1 MGSAFIIGANDSSIP
16 HRGIAIMKHLL
27 PLLSI
32 GAVLALPA
40 CTFTGVATGLGA
52 TAGVAAAQEGG
63 ISRALSDARIQTQIN
78 DLWFRHDIDMFRK
91 LDMTVKE
98 GRVLVTGVVQNPEH
112 RVEAIRLAWQP
123 EGVKQVIN
131 EVRVADS
138 NGVVGFAKDAWIS
151 ARLRSALIFDKQVQS
166 INYNIDTVQ
175 GSIYLMGFAL
185 SQSELNRVIELAR
198 TMPGARQVVSY
209 VRIVGADSG
218 ASTPYDDTGA
228 GGQQAISPPVG
239 GVETGGGAYDNSAY
253 SDSSDPW
260 GEAESSST
268 PVQLVPYSSSVSS
281 SSSAPAAGRQGIEAE
296 DLLWNDKQ

>member
-1 MGSAFIIGANDSSIP
+1 
-16 HRGIAIMKHLL
+16 
-27 PLLSI
+27 
-32 GAVLALPA
+32 
-40 CTFTGVATGLGA
+40 
-52 TAGVAAAQEGG
+52 
-63 ISRALSDARIQTQIN
+63 
-78 DLWFRHDIDMFRK
+78 
-91 LDMTVKE
+91 MTVKE

-138 NGVVGFAKDAWIS
+138 NGIVGFAKDAWIS
-151 ARLRSALIFDKQVQS
+151 ARLRSALILDKQVQS

-209 VRIVGADSG
+209 VKIVGADSG
-218 ASTPYDDTGA
+218 ASTPYDDPGP
-228 GGQQAISPPVG
+228 GGQQAAPPPI
-239 GVETGGGAYDNSAY
+239 TGTQTGSGRYDNGVY
-253 SDSSDPW
+253 SDPYGSSPSYDTGNPGGDSSDPW
-260 GEAESSST
+260 GESENSSA
-268 PVQLVPYSSSVSS
+268 PVQLVPYSSSASS
-281 SSSAPAAGRQGIEAE
+281 SSSAPSAGRQGIEAE

>member
-1 MGSAFIIGANDSSIP
+1 
-16 HRGIAIMKHLL
+16 MKNLF

-78 DLWFRHDIDMFRK
+78 DLWFRYDIDMFRK

-138 NGVVGFAKDAWIS
+138 NGIVGFAKDAWIS

-198 TMPGARQVVSY
+198 TVPGARQVVSY
-209 VRIVGADSG
+209 VKIVGADSG

-228 GGQQAISPPVG
+228 GGQGATPPPIADSQNDSG
-239 GVETGGGAYDNSAY
+239 TYSNGNAGYNDQYGSSSSYGAEPSYDTGNTDGN
-253 SDSSDPW
+253 SSDPW
-260 GEAESSST
+260 GESNNPSA
-268 PVQLVPYSSSVSS
+268 PVQLVPYSSSSS
-281 SSSAPAAGRQGIEAE
+281 SSSTGNRQGIEAE